1 MYELPEAI
9 DLGRE
14 ALLTTLV
21 IAGPI
26 LGVGILVGLVI
37 SLLQTLTQLQD
48 QTFSIVPKIVAMF
61 GAAVFFV
68 PWLANRLLEFAEA
81 MFAGGFDDL

>member
-1 MYELPEAI
+1 MIELPVAL

-14 ALLTTLV
+14 ALLTALV

-26 LGVGILVGLVI
+26 LGIGILVGLTV
-37 SLLQTLTQLQD
+37 SLVQTLTQVQD

-61 GAAVFFV
+61 GAAIFFV
-68 PWLANRLLEFAEA
+68 PWLAARLIEYAQQ
-81 MFAGGFDDL
+81 MFGGAIDGM

>member
-1 MYELPEAI
+1 MTELSTAL

-26 LGVGILVGLVI
+26 LGTGIVVGLIVA
-37 SLLQTLTQLQD
+37 LLQTLTQIQD

-68 PWLANRLLEFAEA
+68 PWLANRLIEYAQS
-81 MFAGGFDDL
+81 MFAGM

>member
-1 MYELPEAI
+1 MELTTAL

-14 ALLTTLV
+14 ALLTALV

-26 LGVGILVGLVI
+26 LGTGILVGLVI

-61 GAAVFFV
+61 GAAIFFV
-68 PWLANRLLEFAEA
+68 PWLANRLVEFAET
-81 MFAGGFDDL
+81 MFAGQFDGT

>member
-1 MYELPEAI
+1 MMELSTAL

-14 ALLTTLV
+14 ALLTALV

-26 LGVGILVGLVI
+26 LGVGILVGLSV

-61 GAAVFFV
+61 GAAIFFV
-68 PWLANRLLEFAEA
+68 PWLANRLVEYAQA
-81 MFAGGFDDL
+81 MFAGGFGGT

>member
-1 MYELPEAI
+1 MLDLPQAL

-14 ALLTTLV
+14 ALLIALI

-26 LGVGILVGLVI
+26 LGTGIVVGVII
-37 SLLQTLTQLQD
+37 SLIQTLTQIQD

-61 GAAVFFV
+61 GAMIFFV
-68 PWLANRLLEFAEA
+68 PWLANRLIEYTQALLS
-81 MFAGGFDDL
+81 GTH